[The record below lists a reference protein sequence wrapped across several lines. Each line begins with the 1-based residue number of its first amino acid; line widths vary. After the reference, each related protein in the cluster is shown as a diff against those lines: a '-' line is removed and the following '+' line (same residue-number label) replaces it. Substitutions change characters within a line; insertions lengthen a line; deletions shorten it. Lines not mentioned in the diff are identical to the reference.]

1 MDSTLARAVS
11 RAIPDAGSNNWPFFA
26 LLLALVLVV
35 AAPRIAEV
43 YRQKRS
49 ERGEPVAESNCAV
62 HAEKIKQLES
72 DLEELRM
79 TVLHGL
85 SELRTEIVTSGAAT
99 RDFIDEKLTAS
110 RMEERTERQR
120 LEDRLSSRLT
130 EMIDLLSS
138 TFPER
143 R

>member
-11 RAIPDAGSNNWPFFA
+11 RAIPDAGSNTWPFFA

-62 HAEKIKQLES
+62 HA

-110 RMEERTERQR
+110 RLEERTERQR

-138 TFPER
+138 TFPKR